1 MQLAFHSSSINGLV
15 EITPFFSSDQRG
27 YFTKTFSEEVFA
39 AHGITFAPVEE
50 LGSSSCRHT
59 LRGLHFQRRH
69 SQDKLVRVL
78 SGEVY
83 DSSGPPSGF

>member
-1 MQLAFHSSSINGLV
+1 MQFAFHSSSINGLV

-50 LGSSSCRHT
+50 LGSSSAIPCVACT
-59 LRGLHFQRRH
+59 FNGGT
-69 SQDKLVRVL
+69 VRTNWYG
-78 SGEVY
+78 SCPAR
-83 DSSGPPSGF
+83 SMM